1 VLRAGLEPAT
11 CRLGVDNRNRS
22 GPQQGG
28 VAVVRC
34 GRERGVEPHGPKAA
48 LTRDNR
54 AAPARDESCLAGP
67 PGLEP
72 GPARLELAVLPLTPR
87 AYGERTTRIE
97 RASPE
102 WRSGALPA
110 ELRPPSGTPGWSRTS
125 GLCRRRAVLFP
136 LSYGRVKEPP
146 AGVEPA
152 PRPYKGRVLA
162 VDTTEA
168 KARTGGVEP
177 PQHEAARLQPVEL
190 TDAQRPRGGV
200 TDRTRTGTAE
210 AHNLGC
216 SPLTPRPPRAG
227 TTGLE
232 PATSRLTSERSARLS
247 YAPERGSAGGIR
259 THDLELMRL
268 ARTAAPL
275 PRSLA
280 GRSRTC
286 DLRRPKPVGW
296 PAPLQPEDERVPPA
310 GFEPAPSG
318 LRARRH
324 HRFDHGGRKLRRQG
338 SNLRLASNSR
348 ACCPLHHAGIDGGS
362 RTRTCE
368 RRPPP
373 AR

>member
-1 VLRAGLEPAT
+1 ML
-11 CRLGVDNRNRS
+11 S
-22 GPQQGG
+22 
-28 VAVVRC
+28 
-34 GRERGVEPHGPKAA
+34 
-48 LTRDNR
+48 
-54 AAPARDESCLAGP
+54 
-67 PGLEP
+67 
-72 GPARLELAVLPLTPR
+72 
-87 AYGERTTRIE
+87 
-97 RASPE
+97 
-102 WRSGALPA
+102 SGALPA

-247 YAPERGSAGGIR
+247 YAPERDSAGGIR

-348 ACCPLHHAGIDGGS
+348 ACCPLHHAGITEAAGLEPASGDRRLRASNALPFQLGHASNEAEGEGVEPPRPEDPPVFETGYRAGGS
-362 RTRTCE
+362 PSESGPGRRRTCTIPGKNRE
-368 RRPPP
+368 LCRLSYGAEVWPAGIEPAPP
-373 AR
+373 RVSGGRSTG